1 MAAFPRNDYRWIHR
15 SNLSTFPEMSALRLA
30 LLILALLPHA
40 RAELF
45 VSSHDNSQIF
55 RFHELT
61 LDFIDVFVPNTN
73 GRLQAPHG
81 IAFGPDGNLYVASA
95 GNDRV
100 LRYNSQTGAYMD
112 DFIFTGV
119 GGLDYPV
126 ALIFRGTNLYV
137 SSQLNDRVLRYNAAN
152 GAFIDTFVSPSSTLV
167 GPSDMTFGPDGNL
180 YVVGRFNNTVVRYDG
195 KTGALIDTYINS
207 NLQQPFGLRFL
218 DSGLLL
224 VASGNQN
231 RVQQFDYLQ
240 GNTPGRFLASYITNN
255 LTFPIGLVLAPRFV
269 VVANYN
275 GNSLCVLDGVT
286 TRTVTAP
293 NLRGPNFMAFRPSPQ
308 PTLSIRMVDGE
319 FEVYWPDNP
328 SPDFHVTMA
337 DQIHGFPLS
346 FSGMGPSV
354 PVNGTNS
361 ERFPTTPQRSQLFFQ
376 LKKEY

>member
-1 MAAFPRNDYRWIHR
+1 
-15 SNLSTFPEMSALRLA
+15 MSALRLA
-30 LLILALLPHA
+30 VLILCSALLPHA

-55 RFHELT
+55 RFQEIT

-81 IAFGPDGNLYVASA
+81 LAFGPDGNLYVSSA

-100 LRYNSQTGAYMD
+100 LRYHGQTGAYID
-112 DFIFTGV
+112 DFIPTGA

-137 SSQLNDRVLRYNAAN
+137 SSQLNDRVLRYNATT
-152 GAFIDTFVSPSSTLV
+152 GAFIDTFVTASAALD

-180 YVVGRFNNTVVRYDG
+180 YVVGRFNNTVVRFDG
-195 KTGALIDTYINS
+195 QTGAFVDTYINT

-240 GNTPGRFLASYITNN
+240 GNTPGRFLGSYITNN
-255 LTFPIGLVLAPRFV
+255 LTFPIGIVLAPRFV
-269 VVANYN
+269 VVANYT
-275 GNSLCVLDGVT
+275 GNSLCVYDGVT

-308 PTLSIRMVDGE
+308 PTLSIRLVDGE
-319 FEVYWPDNP
+319 FEVFWPNSP
-328 SPDFHVTMA
+328 SPDFHVTMSEQV
-337 DQIHGFPLS
+337 DGFPSS
-346 FSGMGPSV
+346 FSGMAPSI

-361 ERFPTTPQRSQLFFQ
+361 ERFPMTPQRSLLFFR